1 LNNLHFEDTIVQ
13 NFFVGERDV
22 YARARGVYLA
32 CIEAVY
38 FDVVGDVRGLPAKQR
53 VRRHVG
59 RKLVTRVC
67 ILVQSL
73 GERVQ
78 R

>member
-1 LNNLHFEDTIVQ
+1 MCAACMHV
-13 NFFVGERDV
+13 
-22 YARARGVYLA
+22 RAAFTSA
-32 CIEAVY
+32 CIEGVY